1 MRDLRIHGHAMFRGG
16 DRIYS
21 VNRRQEGYIVTPLED
36 DEGQYLAVRFDDRK
50 VYLYLV
56 PDDIP
61 NNIYPLRFYRSLL
74 GKHLVVEDVQPI
86 ESRFHQDCSYR
97 RIDCVHF
104 EYTGT
109 VKVAPPQTAQPE
121 KKTHS
126 SCTMRWESIDQDI
139 LDIFEEAQTFTG
151 KAEPGVEGFSPVAE
165 MREYISDHDE

>member
-1 MRDLRIHGHAMFRGG
+1 MRDMNIRGHAVFRGG

-36 DEGQYLAVRFDDRK
+36 DAFQYLAVRFDDRM
-50 VYLYLV
+50 VFLYRV

-74 GKHLVVEDVQPI
+74 EKHLVVESAAPV
-86 ESRFHQDCSYR
+86 ESRFRPDNAYR
-97 RIDCVHF
+97 RIDCIH
-104 EYTGT
+104 YDYSGT
-109 VKVAPPQTAQPE
+109 VKIDPPSSAKA
-121 KKTHS
+121 KKRTRPAY
-126 SCTMRWESIDQDI
+126 TLEDIDQDI

-165 MREYISDHDE
+165 MREFIGDHDE